1 MTAPTKTVR
10 RFDRE
15 LVPVTTVTV
24 DAQTT
29 SQDTTDFVNDFYRKL
44 AQADKRKEDQEFELR
59 VFGELFPPTTR
70 ERLFGKESK

>member
-1 MTAPTKTVR
+1 VTAPTKTVR

-15 LVPVTTVTV
+15 LVPVTTV
-24 DAQTT
+24 DAAQAA
-29 SQDTTDFVNDFYRKL
+29 SPDVAAFVNRIYAKI
-44 AQADKRKEDQEFELR
+44 AEADRRKEEQEFELR